1 MKRIPFSLAVKILLL
16 LQAPVLIFHLLVIT
30 GIIPYNIV
38 WGGRLHSTDEMR
50 KFETMS
56 ILVNLFMASVIG
68 IKGRYINTR
77 IDTRIINAI
86 LWVFTIL
93 FALNTLGNLF
103 AKATLETIVFT
114 PLTFLSAVLCGRL
127 ALEKEPQ

>member
-1 MKRIPFSLAVKILLL
+1 MKRFPFSLAVKILLL
-16 LQAPVLIFHLLVIT
+16 LQVPVLIFHLLVIT

-56 ILVNLFMASVIG
+56 ILLNIFMASVIG
-68 IKGRYINTR
+68 IKGNYIK
-77 IDTRIINAI
+77 ISIHPLIIYTILWCFAI
-86 LWVFTIL
+86 LFT
-93 FALNTLGNLF
+93 LNTVGNLL
-103 AKATLETIVFT
+103 AKVTLETVVFT

-127 ALEKEPQ
+127 ALEKETQ